1 MKIQRIVDIDV
12 RVGEGRSLRIQDEVE
27 FDLTAEEAVAA
38 ALSNDGFGGHFGL
51 SRFLNN
57 FADFLKRV
65 PDADIEKLSPQVRM
79 MVAGYLDAAAKRFHV
94 HPADMLPGATK

>member
-38 ALSNDGFGGHFGL
+38 ALSTDGLDGHFGL
-51 SRFLNN
+51 KRFLNN
-57 FADFLKRV
+57 FASFLKRV
-65 PDADIEKLSPQVRM
+65 PDAYIEKLSPEVRM
-79 MVAGYLDAAAKRFHV
+79 MIADYLDAAAKRFHV
-94 HPADMLPGATK
+94 HP